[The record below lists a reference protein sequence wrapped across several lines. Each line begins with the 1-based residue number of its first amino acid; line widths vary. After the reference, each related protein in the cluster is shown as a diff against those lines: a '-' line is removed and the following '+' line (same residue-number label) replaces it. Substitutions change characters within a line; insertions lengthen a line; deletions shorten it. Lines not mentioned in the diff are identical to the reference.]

1 MIEKEKLFC
10 AIGDE
15 PIQMIEASEYIN
27 NLFNESTGFERCVS
41 ELVNNDSW
49 ADFKHSVSSPSL
61 FCQKRL
67 FEVNIKIKP
76 TKVGEQI
83 LTDILD
89 SAGSEDVFYLKIS
102 FKHRSTPAWLNR
114 IIEHGKIFRCY
125 QLSNNEVVLWILKR
139 LSRVNKKISREAAD
153 YITERNEGNLISTAN
168 EVDKLA
174 IMIGSKEITLKK
186 IIELISDGSTYSV
199 YNLKDA
205 LYQGSAS
212 RAIKICRVLKRDD
225 VDPMIIC
232 WLLKK
237 EFRNL
242 LKAKIRLRFGDSMK
256 QIFLDYNI
264 WQREQY
270 VFKNLVDR
278 LESGHMISLLEDI
291 SEILLGIKT
300 GSKIQFW
307 TELEFILLKFI
318 DPKAVGFQSPKLHG
332 ITKIG

>member
-1 MIEKEKLFC
+1 VIEKEKLFC

-15 PIQMIEASEYIN
+15 PIQIIEASKYIN

-41 ELVNNDSW
+41 APASNDTW
-49 ADFKHSVSSPSL
+49 IDFKHNVSSPSL

-67 FEVNIKIKP
+67 FEIDIKVKP
-76 TKVGEQI
+76 TKLGEQI
-83 LTDILD
+83 LSDILD
-89 SAGSEDVFYLKIS
+89 SAESGDVFYFKIS
-102 FKHRSTPAWLNR
+102 FKHRATPVWLSR
-114 IIEHGKIFRCY
+114 IINHGTTFKCY
-125 QLSNNEVVLWILKR
+125 QLNNKEVPLWILKR
-139 LSRVNKKISREAAD
+139 LSQADKKISREAAD
-153 YITERNEGNLISTAN
+153 FITERNEGNLISTAN

-174 IMIGSKEITLKK
+174 IMIDSKEITLKR
-186 IIELISDGSTYSV
+186 IIELISDASTYSV

-205 LYQGSAS
+205 LYQGSVS
-212 RAIKICRVLKRDD
+212 RTIKICRVLKRDD

-242 LKAKIRLRFGDSMK
+242 LKAKIRLSFGDSMK

-264 WQREQY
+264 WKKEQY

-278 LESGHMISLLEDI
+278 LESKHMINLLEEI
-291 SEILLGIKT
+291 SEMLLGVKT

-307 TELEFILLKFI
+307 TELEFILIKFI
-318 DPKAVGFQSPKLHG
+318 DPKLVSFESPKLHG
-332 ITKIG
+332 MSRIG